1 MFIALEGIDG
11 SGKSSQMKM
20 LANKLNEVG
29 HKVHSTFEPT
39 DGMVGTIIRKI
50 LRGEMK
56 ADERTIA
63 GLFAADRL
71 DHLLNGETG
80 ILKKLSEGFIILSD
94 RYYFSSYAYH
104 GTHMNMQWVIDS
116 NAMSASILRPDV
128 TIFLDLDP
136 QNAMDRMKTNRET
149 SELYETLE
157 NLQKVRNKYFE
168 AFELLKDK
176 ENVLIVNGNS
186 SMESIAEEIFN
197 RVSVQLASTPL
208 GLTKK

>member
-11 SGKSSQMKM
+11 SGKSSQMKI
-20 LANKLNEVG
+20 LASKLTEVG
-29 HKVHSTFEPT
+29 HKVHTTFEPT

-63 GLFAADRL
+63 GLFVADRL
-71 DHLLNGETG
+71 DHLLNSETG
-80 ILKKLSEGFIILSD
+80 ILKKLSEGFVVVSD

-136 QNAMDRMKTNRET
+136 QNAMDRMKANRAT

-157 NLQKVRNKYFE
+157 NLTNVRNKYFE
-168 AFELLKDK
+168 AFEMLKDLEK
-176 ENVLIVNGNS
+176 IIIVDGNG
-186 SMESIAEEIFN
+186 SMDSIAEEIFH
-197 RVSVQLASTPL
+197 RIPIQ
-208 GLTKK
+208 